1 MFMMIDKLKEKIMQ
15 PQPLLDEE
23 IEFMLEH
30 LGDENPR
37 IRDELI
43 YGLFCISFETE
54 MISKEQMKGII
65 KHLFQQNVLLQ
76 DIEHLD
82 IDTTLTRSYGAL
94 LWALILF
101 YDNEKTSLYYKIL
114 LRKERE
120 KLFELALY
128 HIANEKDHTGYLK
141 PYGWIHTIA
150 HASELLLAMVKHQDM
165 RKDVVNLMLRGIYK
179 MFIKQKEIF
188 RDKEEK
194 RIGLVIVEML
204 KRKQVSM
211 SQLINWI
218 DQLQEHYA
226 TDHLLEVKDFRSKEN
241 VVNMLNYM
249 VLFME
254 EDALLKERIK
264 AFNRI

>member
-1 MFMMIDKLKEKIMQ
+1 MMDELRDKIMQ

-54 MISKEQMKGII
+54 MISTKQMKHII
-65 KHLFQQNVLLQ
+65 KYLFHHNVLLHG
-76 DIEHLD
+76 IERLD
-82 IDTTLTRSYGAL
+82 IHTTLLRSYGAL

-101 YDNEKTSLYYKIL
+101 YDNEKTSLYSKIL
-114 LRKERE
+114 LKEERE

-128 HIANEKDHTGYLK
+128 HIANEKDHTGYLE
-141 PYGWIHTIA
+141 PYGWVHTIA
-150 HASELLLAMVKHQDM
+150 HVSELLLAMVKHQDM
-165 RKDVVNLMLRGIYK
+165 PKDMVDAMLKGIYE

-188 RDKEEK
+188 QDKEEK

-204 KRKQVSM
+204 KRKLVSM
-211 SQLINWI
+211 SQLKIWI
-218 DQLQEHYA
+218 DQLQNHYA
-226 TDHLLEVKDFRSKEN
+226 TDHFLEVKDFRSKEN

-249 VLFME
+249 LLFME
-254 EDALLKERIK
+254 EEALLKERIK
-264 AFNRI
+264 RFNRI